1 MNTADIF
8 STEQKREIGKAYF
21 FNHDADN
28 DKKNY
33 GLKLI
38 IDAHSEK
45 DPEATYIVARLLLDG
60 VLKSSSSDQQEYALT
75 LMCSSANSGCIQ
87 ARAFLNAYCEE
98 RYQEEHD
105 DIQVAEPNGALVDF
119 DGKPIKI
126 NRQGLF
132 TPIDAVLENEGGSNI
147 LTLSANI
154 MFLYGE
160 EIANPEKFE
169 QSVYDGILAW
179 QGEYEVFGGQKIK
192 IRIHLT
198 NDDNVFDNLLIMPIT
213 GEIGATIQSVS
224 NAIGT
229 KKSKLQV
236 SDVMMNKRSF
246 ATSGLRWTVNSR
258 KIICLQS
265 RDGRFDDY
273 EEIMHVTKHEFG
285 HALGLGD
292 LYASAVDSL
301 SGVEKGTY
309 AELDSYVINDKF
321 YNLVMC
327 DHHGPISNN
336 DIEMVVLAFRENKM
350 QLFQPSRLKGKIS
363 SALGKGN

>member
-1 MNTADIF
+1 MNENISAEILREVGKNCFFNCNGDT
-8 STEQKREIGKAYF
+8 QKRSEGIQALIKAQSL
-21 FNHDADN
+21 
-28 DKKNY
+28 
-33 GLKLI
+33 G
-38 IDAHSEK
+38 

-132 TPIDAVLENEGGSNI
+132 TPIDAVLENEGGLNV
-147 LTLSANI
+147 LNLSINV
-154 MFLYGE
+154 MFVYGE
-160 EIANPEKFE
+160 EINDPEKFE
-169 QSVYDGILAW
+169 QAVYDGILAW
-179 QGEYEVFGGQKIK
+179 QGDYEVFGGQKLK
-192 IRIHLT
+192 VQIHLT
-198 NDDNVFDNLLIMPIT
+198 NDDNIFDNLLIMPIT

-246 ATSGLRWTVNSR
+246 ATSGLKWTVNSR

-265 RDGRFDDY
+265 SDGRFDDY